1 MNREPDENRNP
12 FSGLREEKPPEE
24 LRSRVLQAAGEA
36 LRTEAAPDFWAA
48 IWESRPARLAWST
61 AVVLLAVSHLMVP
74 GERTPR
80 MARSTAVENEE
91 LRAVTALPR
100 LSLDAR
106 PVAGMLRREPAA
118 PNEDTEENAS

>member
-1 MNREPDENRNP
+1 MTREPDENRNP
-12 FSGLREEKPPEE
+12 FSGLREGQPPEE

-36 LRTEAAPDFWAA
+36 FRTEAAPDFWTA

-74 GERTPR
+74 GESTPR

-106 PVAGMLRREPAA
+106 PVAGMLRRDVAE
-118 PNEDTEENAS
+118 PNEETEENAS